1 MSRAKLG
8 SLRKPVLE
16 TLRRK
21 AFCMPYGGA
30 WRRRLDGILLAA
42 TTIPATGVQAHHS
55 IAAVYD
61 SARQLTV
68 EGRVIEFQFINPHPV
83 LVIDASAP
91 GGAPQTWRLEM
102 DNRSELADIGITAQ
116 TFTPGER
123 VVAMGSAGRKQAQAL
138 YLLRL
143 DRPADGLRYEQIGY
157 SPRISRIEH

>member
-8 SLRKPVLE
+8 SLRKPILS
-16 TLRRK
+16 TLRRN
-21 AFCMPYGGA
+21 ASRVPDGSV
-30 WRRRLDGILLAA
+30 WRRRLHGVLLAA
-42 TTIPATGVQAHHS
+42 ATIPAAGVQAHHS
-55 IAAVYD
+55 ISAVYD

-91 GGAPQTWRLEM
+91 GAAPQTWRLEM

-116 TFTPGER
+116 TFKPGER

-157 SPRISRIEH
+157 SPRIGRIEH